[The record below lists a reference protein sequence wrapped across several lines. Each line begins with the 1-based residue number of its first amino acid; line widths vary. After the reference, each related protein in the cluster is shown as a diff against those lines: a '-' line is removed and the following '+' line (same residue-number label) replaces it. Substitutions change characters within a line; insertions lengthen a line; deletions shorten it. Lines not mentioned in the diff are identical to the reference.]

1 MALKPERRKM
11 RTNIK
16 YLTGAY
22 LLFLVLLLCSSYAS
36 GIFSEIVYYSSFILP
51 VFAVIYLKKSAFENP
66 FDIVKI
72 KKERLDTALALSLP
86 GIGVIMGISALTTLI
101 FDAFGL
107 PIEEVSTEPHFLL
120 SVLNLALL
128 PAIGEELLF
137 RYLPMKLILPHSPRV
152 CVLLSA
158 VMFSMAHTS
167 IEAFAYAFAAGVF
180 FMVIDICS
188 GSILPSVIAHFI
200 NNVISLML
208 IYFDDNNR
216 LIIGFY
222 VMFSL
227 LLIISL
233 VYFALK
239 RKKIISKIYAAF
251 SAGEPMGADL
261 VPLAFILPCLLLA
274 IENLL

>member
-120 SVLNLALL
+120 
-128 PAIGEELLF
+128 
-137 RYLPMKLILPHSPRV
+137 
-152 CVLLSA
+152 
-158 VMFSMAHTS
+158 
-167 IEAFAYAFAAGVF
+167 
-180 FMVIDICS
+180 
-188 GSILPSVIAHFI
+188 
-200 NNVISLML
+200 
-208 IYFDDNNR
+208 
-216 LIIGFY
+216 
-222 VMFSL
+222 
-227 LLIISL
+227 
-233 VYFALK
+233 
-239 RKKIISKIYAAF
+239 
-251 SAGEPMGADL
+251 
-261 VPLAFILPCLLLA
+261 
-274 IENLL
+274 